1 MDIQQLVQ
9 IYLSNEETYE
19 SGDIII
25 EEGTKGN
32 WIYIVL
38 EGQVKVTKRTEAGI
52 LTIDTLKKGAIF
64 GEMAMFGKSQEGR
77 SASVI
82 AADGPVRL
90 GMLDFQLLIRDYES
104 LSPQLR
110 SLIDALVKRL
120 KESNVKVAAFVVAAN
135 QKTRGAG

>member
-9 IYLSNEETYE
+9 IYQSNEETYE
-19 SGDIII
+19 SEDIII

-52 LTIDTLKKGAIF
+52 LTLDTLKKGAIF
-64 GEMAMFGKSQEGR
+64 GEMALFGKSQDER

-90 GMLDFQLLIRDYES
+90 GVLDFQLLLRDYES

-110 SLIDALVKRL
+110 TLIDALVKRL
-120 KESNVKVAAFVVAAN
+120 KESNEKVAAFVVAAN
-135 QKTRGAG
+135 QKSRGAG